1 MELLKHISLGLGS
14 IILQREYVSIYSSWT
29 VHSDTPV
36 LLFLGTGHSFPTP
49 FEKPPRPHLAIP
61 ADESAVTV
69 PFITNSL
76 GSLEVGGPAKLPGSQ
91 LPKPSPVLAAT
102 APTTFWSCPLL
113 VLCLFLC
120 EWSSECGSF
129 CTNHLFNMPAFIGG
143 PAPAPFLPSLLAQ
156 VCKKAFIIILIPFV
170 FLFFSYPYLP
180 LKLSLTQQILTL
192 LPSIFLSTNGC
203 LTPCYQ
209 MLYL

>member
-1 MELLKHISLGLGS
+1 MFPYILHGLCTQMHRCCYFLALATHFPCLLRSP
-14 IILQREYVSIYSSWT
+14 Q
-29 VHSDTPV
+29 D
-36 LLFLGTGHSFPTP
+36 PT
-49 FEKPPRPHLAIP
+49 FAIP

-91 LPKPSPVLAAT
+91 LPKPSLVLAAT

-113 VLCLFLC
+113 LLCLFLC

-129 CTNHLFNMPAFIGG
+129 CTNHLFNMPAFIRG
-143 PAPAPFLPSLLAQ
+143 PTPAPFLPSLLGQ